1 MAFFLHYAWL
11 IPVFPLLGFAII
23 SLSPIRRSK
32 PASGW
37 LAIGLMGVATLFA
50 LGVLAGVAQGEHPAH
65 NGQSMA
71 GTHGEPATV
80 TGAGQEDEH
89 APAEGD
95 HGEAGEGEHAAAEH
109 TEHAEHAAGFAFPE
123 PVVVQ
128 RVDWAPTGPTTFQ
141 MGIYIDAIAALTLVM
156 VTITSTCI
164 HLFSMGY
171 MSAHPRHSRFFSFIS
186 LFTAAML
193 GMVMADNLLLFFIC
207 WEIMGL
213 CSYLLIGFLFER
225 PQANRA
231 ANKAFI
237 TTRIGDVLML
247 TGMVYLYTQ
256 VGSLAF
262 GMGEGEIF
270 NAEVLARLA
279 QEQNVLGM
287 SHAVTIALLLFAGT
301 VGKSAQFPLHVWL
314 PDAMEGPTPVSALIH
329 AATMVSAGVFLVGRT
344 FPLFAAGDGSALT
357 VVATIG
363 AFTALFAASIAVAQF
378 DIKRILAYS
387 TLSQLGFMVAALGI
401 GGWVAG
407 MFHML
412 THAFFK
418 ALLFLGSGSI
428 IHSIEETEAIAEVHH
443 HDEYAAQQTAQD
455 IRNMG
460 NLRKHMPWTFWAYTM
475 GFLAL
480 AGIFPFAGFWSKD
493 EILADA
499 QNGHLIVYVVLSVA
513 AFLTA
518 FYMTRQWRV
527 VFFGRYRGEQPL
539 VFVNPEGPAPATP
552 HHAEEIEAGESGL
565 EIHLRHHDG
574 EVNEEP
580 PEEAHGEAHGHEP
593 GHHGEH
599 HLPAHPHESHWTIV
613 LPLVVLAFFAVVLGA
628 INLPFDIP
636 GGHWLSHLVEQ
647 HAAEFNLLVAGMSL
661 VIAVVGIGAGWFYA
675 NAFKTAQ
682 DPDPLAQRMPAL
694 FRVLN
699 QKYYLDEFYAMTIGR
714 VTSGL
719 ALAWR
724 WLDRN
729 VFDRFLHGTGNLT
742 LFWSRVNYILDDF
755 FLNDGPDSV
764 GKGTVTTGKN
774 VRQVQTGKV
783 QDYLG
788 LVFVGVVVLGL
799 VYLYQ
804 VGR

>member
-11 IPVFPLLGFAII
+11 IPVFPLLSFAII
-23 SLSPIRRSK
+23 SLTPIRRSK

-50 LGVLAGVAQGEHPAH
+50 LGVLAGVAQGGHPAEDAQEMVVQPGEH
-65 NGQSMA
+65 ATTSADESA
-71 GTHGEPATV
+71 G
-80 TGAGQEDEH
+80 EH
-89 APAEGD
+89 APAAAEGD
-95 HGEAGEGEHAAAEH
+95 HAAAGAAE
-109 TEHAEHAAGFAFPE
+109 EHAEHATGFAFPE

-128 RVDWAPTGPTTFQ
+128 RVDWAPTGTTTFR
-141 MGIYIDAIAALTLVM
+141 MGIYLDAIAALTLVM
-156 VTITSTCI
+156 VTLTSTCI

-247 TGMVYLYTQ
+247 AGMVYLYTQ

-270 NAEVLARLA
+270 NAEVLARLS
-279 QEQNVLGM
+279 QEQNALGM
-287 SHAVTIALLLFAGT
+287 SHAVTISLLLFAGT

-344 FPLFAAGDGSALT
+344 FPLFAAGNGEALT
-357 VVATIG
+357 AVSTIG
-363 AFTALFAASIAVAQF
+363 AFTALFAATIAVAQF

-428 IHSIEETEAIAEVHH
+428 IHAVEETQAIAEIHH

-460 NLRKHMPWTFWAYTM
+460 NLRKYMPWTFWTYTM

-527 VFFGRYRGEQPL
+527 VFFGRYRGEKPL

-552 HHAEEIEAGESGL
+552 HHAEVIGAGEAGL
-565 EIHLRHHDG
+565 DIHLRHHDYGHEHDDDQAHDG
-574 EVNEEP
+574 EAP
-580 PEEAHGEAHGHEP
+580 AGAHGH
-593 GHHGEH
+593 GTHGGH
-599 HLPAHPHESHWTIV
+599 HLPAHPHESPWTIV
-613 LPLVVLAFFAVVLGA
+613 APLVVLAFFAVTLGA
-628 INLPFDIP
+628 INLPFDFSS
-636 GGHWLSHLVEQ
+636 GHWLSHLVQQ
-647 HAAEFNLLVAGMSL
+647 HAAEFNVLVAGLSL
-661 VIAVVGIGAGWFYA
+661 VIAVAGIGAGWFYA
-675 NAFKTAQ
+675 SAFKTAQ
-682 DPDPLAQRMPAL
+682 DSDPLARRMPAI
-694 FRVLN
+694 FGVLN
-699 QKYYLDEFYAMTIGR
+699 QKYYVDEFYALTVGK

-724 WLDRN
+724 WIDRQ
-729 VFDRFLHGTGNLT
+729 VFDRILHGTGTAT
-742 LFWSRVNYILDDF
+742 LFWSRVNFILDDF

-764 GKGTVTTGKN
+764 GKGTITTGKQ
-774 VRQVQTGKV
+774 VRRVQTGKV

-788 LVFVGVVVLGL
+788 LVFAGVVVLGL
-799 VYLYQ
+799 VYLYR